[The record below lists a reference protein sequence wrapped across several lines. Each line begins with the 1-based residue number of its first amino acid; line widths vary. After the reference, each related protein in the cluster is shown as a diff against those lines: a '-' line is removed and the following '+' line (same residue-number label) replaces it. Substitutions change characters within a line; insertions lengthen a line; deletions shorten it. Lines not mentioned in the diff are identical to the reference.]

1 MAHNSYPLVDYHC
14 HLDLYPSCEDIFR
27 ECAERSISV
36 LAVTT
41 TPKAWPKNK
50 ELAQNS
56 PSIRVAL
63 GLHPQLVAKRASE
76 LQLFEHYLPDAPF
89 IGEVGLDAGPQ
100 FYGSFDL
107 QLQVFERILSLCAA
121 AGRRVLSVHSVRAMS
136 QTLRLI
142 EKYIAGRRLA
152 VVLHWFSGSKAHAK
166 RAAEL
171 GCYFSINERM
181 LSSPAGREIASSF
194 PAERILTETDGPFV
208 TIGGRPAHPSDVEI
222 AVGHLAA
229 IKNISVGA
237 ARSLIAANASTLDDY
252 CASNTR

>member
-27 ECAERSISV
+27 ECAERNISV

-50 ELAQNS
+50 ELAQS
-56 PSIRVAL
+56 TPSIRVAL
-63 GLHPQLVAKRASE
+63 GLHPQLLAERASE
-76 LQLFEHYLPDAPF
+76 LQLFEQYLPDAPF

-100 FYGSFDL
+100 FYRSFDL

-121 AGRRVLSVHSVRAMS
+121 VGHKVLSVHSVRATS
-136 QTLRLI
+136 QALSLI
-142 EKYIAGRRLA
+142 EKYIAGGRFA
-152 VVLHWFSGSKAHAK
+152 VVLHWFTGSKAQAK

-181 LSSPAGREIASSF
+181 LSSPAGRAIVSSL
-194 PAERILTETDGPFV
+194 PANRILTETDGPFIAV
-208 TIGGRPAHPSDVEI
+208 EDRPVRPRDVEI
-222 AVGHLAA
+222 TARHLAT
-229 IKNISVGA
+229 
-237 ARSLIAANASTLDDY
+237 ARNMSFEDATSLIAANASTLDDY
-252 CASNTR
+252 CASNRA